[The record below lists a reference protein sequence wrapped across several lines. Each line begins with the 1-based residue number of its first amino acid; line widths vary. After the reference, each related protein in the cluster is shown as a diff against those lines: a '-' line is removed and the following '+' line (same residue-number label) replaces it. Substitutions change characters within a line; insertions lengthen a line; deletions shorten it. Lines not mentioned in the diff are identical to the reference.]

1 MGSNRNRLAGTAYVT
16 VNGLT
21 IMVAGEF
28 KYSPSTFKR
37 ESLSGMDG
45 IHGYKESYTPPYISC
60 KVRDSGGTSVADF
73 NGQTDVSLVVELA
86 NGKTIIGSNMW
97 TVETQEVDSG
107 EATFEVRWEG
117 MSGSVTEN

>member
-86 NGKTIIGSNMW
+86 NGKTIIGSNLW